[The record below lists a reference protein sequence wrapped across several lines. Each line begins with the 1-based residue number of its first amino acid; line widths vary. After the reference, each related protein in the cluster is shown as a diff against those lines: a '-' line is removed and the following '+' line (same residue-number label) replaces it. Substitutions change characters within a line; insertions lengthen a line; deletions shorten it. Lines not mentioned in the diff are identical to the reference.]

1 MVTSGGT
8 ASIAHAMLAHHE
20 KGREERGSE
29 HANVVKSKTAH
40 RAFDQACHLFGIEL
54 RRAPVDPESTL
65 VRSGPV
71 EDLIDERTGAGGA
84 R

>member
-1 MVTSGGT
+1 
-8 ASIAHAMLAHHE
+8 
-20 KGREERGSE
+20 
-29 HANVVKSKTAH
+29 VVKSETAH
-40 RAFDQACHLFGIEL
+40 RAFDKACHLFGIEL
-54 RRAPVDPESTL
+54 RRAPVDLESTL